1 MSAYVRSFMSYP
13 LNPSPPPLLLSL
25 YCIGTCVG
33 DGSAYL
39 SAQQYYPSDLYG
51 NMYALGGM
59 FIVYM
64 TLAYLTLR
72 TLRKD

>member
-1 MSAYVRSFMSYP
+1 
-13 LNPSPPPLLLSL
+13 
-25 YCIGTCVG
+25 VG

-39 SAQQYYPSDLYG
+39 TAQQYYPSDLYG